1 MDNNSQNLKTPQSSL
16 VARTAWLAVA
26 VLLIAG
32 AAISYTIFKPGDRTE
47 NKTTTPTVANPVK
60 NDQATVTE
68 LTKIPPEK
76 ASDTPLTPPNKS
88 GEPAILVEYT
98 TYGGLCSYGGCHSK
112 TTIYDNGIIKNENI
126 AYNGTDYISTS
137 TARQIGSNQLNDLI
151 TQINNED
158 LDKVKQRKFTGTCPT
173 AYDGSAVTY
182 TIYKNGA
189 TEILDSCQY
198 ILDQPLFK
206 TINQI

>member
-1 MDNNSQNLKTPQSSL
+1 MDNNPQNLKTPQSSL
-16 VARTAWLAVA
+16 VAVAALLAA
-26 VLLIAG
+26 VLLIAV
-32 AAISYTIFKPGDRTE
+32 AAVIYTTAKSGDRTG
-47 NKTTTPTVANPVK
+47 NGTTTPAVSNPVET
-60 NDQATVTE
+60 DQATVTE
-68 LTKIPPEK
+68 LAESPPEK
-76 ASDTPLTPPNKS
+76 ASDTPLVPPNKS
-88 GEPAILVEYT
+88 GVPAILVEYT
-98 TYGGLCSYGGCHSK
+98 TYGGMCPYGGCHSK
-112 TTIYDNGIIKNENI
+112 ATIYDNGLIKNEAP

-137 TARQIGSNQLNDLI
+137 TTRQIGLAQLNDLI

-173 AYDGSAVTY
+173 AYDGSAATY

-206 TINQI
+206 TIDQI